1 MFESLGVSIQVAFV
15 ILLGIGLSTLLIR
28 KARRISPLLI
38 SALTLA
44 MIHLLLVLLN
54 GISIW
59 QSLAQGHGEALMG
72 WLLFDFIDLP
82 SSLLLLAADEW
93 FCSQGT
99 VSFMMRNFWL
109 PLAFFSIAGTLQYF
123 AMGVTA
129 GWIAKVLQRRIR
141 TQQGK
146 TEENEGM

>member
-1 MFESLGVSIQVAFV
+1 
-15 ILLGIGLSTLLIR
+15 
-28 KARRISPLLI
+28 
-38 SALTLA
+38 
-44 MIHLLLVLLN
+44 
-54 GISIW
+54 
-59 QSLAQGHGEALMG
+59 MG